1 VIMIS
6 SRSMEMPKRRVNEP
20 GINFLQQEVNSY
32 KKEQGAYRQEIE
44 QLRNDRM
51 MLLEILTDMIEDN
64 SYWAEGAETQTMR
77 WRVKN
82 LVNNL
87 KSS

>member
-1 VIMIS
+1 MA
-6 SRSMEMPKRRVNEP
+6 KRRVNEP
-20 GINFLQQEVNSY
+20 GINFLQNEVNSY
-32 KKEQGAYRQEIE
+32 KREQGQFRQEIE
-44 QLRNDRM
+44 QLRNDRV
-51 MLLEILTDMIEDN
+51 MLLEILTDMTNED
-64 SYWAEGAETQTMR
+64 SYWNTDAETQTMR